1 MDENRGPQREQEQK
15 KDGLQ
20 EEVPMEENPAEY
32 SFMQEMIKD
41 EAGGKRKIRND
52 IWRTAGLG
60 LVFGIV
66 ASFSFCAVKPW
77 MENRFQKDPQQVTI
91 PEEEEEEEGAET
103 EKPEETEVIEP
114 VLDTDSYRKMQK
126 AVSAVAVD
134 AEKSVVEI
142 TGITDDQAWMTEAYD
157 HSGSVSGLIVADNGR
172 ELLIL
177 GKISPV
183 KGAGE
188 IRVTFSDGATC
199 TADILMEDS
208 SLDLGVYSVARS
220 VIPESTWAQIKTAV
234 LGSSTTAQKGDPVIV
249 LGRQFGYAGSMGFGT
264 MSSNKNTIE
273 TADGRYHLICTD
285 IAGAI
290 GGTGVIVNL
299 NGEIIGMIDQSISE
313 GEGKNLVTGYG
324 ISDLKKN
331 IELLSNGQAVPY
343 IGIRGLDVTSDME
356 DQGIPKGV
364 YVREVETNSPAMA
377 AGIQSGDVITKIEGT
392 KVASLSAYHT
402 ALMDEKSGIEVKVEG
417 MRQGAGGY
425 VDIEFTVMIG
435 SSQ

>member
-188 IRVTFSDGATC
+188 IQVTFSDGATC

-249 LGRQFGYAGSMGFGT
+249 LGKPFGYAGSMGFGT

-285 IAGAI
+285 IAGATD
-290 GGTGVIVNL
+290 GTGVIVNL
-299 NGEIIGMIDQSISE
+299 NGEIIGIIDQSISE
-313 GEGKNLVTGYG
+313 GEGMNLVTGYG

-364 YVREVETNSPAMA
+364 YVREVETDSPAMT
-377 AGIQSGDVITKIEGT
+377 AGIQSGDVITKIDGT
-392 KVASLSAYHT
+392 KVASLSAYHA
-402 ALMDEKSGIEVKVEG
+402 ALMDEKSGIKIKVEG
-417 MRQGAGGY
+417 MRQGADGY

-435 SSQ
+435 SSK

>member
-52 IWRTAGLG
+52 IRRTAGLG

-142 TGITDDQAWMTEAYD
+142 TGITDDQAWMTESYD

-249 LGRQFGYAGSMGFGT
+249 LGKPFGYAGSMGFGT

-285 IAGAI
+285 IAGAT

-299 NGEIIGMIDQSISE
+299 NGEIIGIIDQSISE
-313 GEGKNLVTGYG
+313 GEGMNLVTGYG

-364 YVREVETNSPAMA
+364 YVREVETDSPAMT
-377 AGIQSGDVITKIEGT
+377 AGIQSGDVITKIDGT
-392 KVASLSAYHT
+392 KVASLSAYHA
-402 ALMDEKSGIEVKVEG
+402 ALMDEKSGIKIKVEG
-417 MRQGAGGY
+417 MRQGADGY

-435 SSQ
+435 SSK

>member
-208 SLDLGVYSVARS
+208 SLDLGVYSVVRS

-313 GEGKNLVTGYG
+313 GEGMNLVTGYG

-364 YVREVETNSPAMA
+364 YVREVETDSPAMA
-377 AGIQSGDVITKIEGT
+377 AGIQSGDVITKIDGM
-392 KVASLSAYHT
+392 KVASLSAYHAT
-402 ALMDEKSGIEVKVEG
+402 LMDEKSGIKIKVEG
-417 MRQGAGGY
+417 MRQGADGY

-435 SSQ
+435 SSK